1 MQNNVVVAVSYW
13 FRKLGVTTLRFNFVG
28 TQIGRG
34 HKQVDQVKEAA
45 DFLLQGKHLN
55 TPQQSDISSQ
65 KKRKAPESILLV
77 GYSYGSLICG
87 SATPSIPQCVGL
99 IMIAPPL
106 AVRHW
111 LYLMNGNYHLAQ
123 ARKRVSMNR
132 LFVIG
137 SKDNFTSE
145 KIFREIVD
153 TFPEAS
159 STGAVLK
166 GADHFFA
173 RREKDLTDIVGKSIK
188 ANAAYNLPHFSLSH
202 IITIPYRF

>member
-173 RREKDLTDIVGKSIK
+173 RREKDLMDIVGKSSNENI
-188 ANAAYNLPHFSLSH
+188 ARNCLC
-202 IITIPYRF
+202 T